1 MKICHT
7 ERSLPKGCLRQKCD
21 NFSESC
27 LGYAR
32 HDIILPFLRWYLNPF
47 PRGACRKTLIA
58 VLVFLFA
65 SSIVSAQEFKKTAT
79 AGFVFLEVPSTSR
92 HAALGESGLALADE
106 NSSAMFN
113 NPAGLGFTQY
123 QSSFSASYAPWLADI
138 KNYSSGFAVKTDAG
152 VFGVGLV
159 LFDYGSMPRTLVAQD
174 KQVFDVAGTFDAK
187 SLAVGATYSKMLTD
201 QFSFGATLK
210 YVNERI
216 DVYSASNVVLDAGV
230 LYYTGLGSLRLAAA
244 MQNFGANAKF
254 INDEFKMP
262 AVFKLGLAGEVIGDA
277 VSEHRLTLMVEAR
290 HPNDSNEKLNAG
302 AEYSWNNS
310 IAVRG
315 GYKFFYDEE
324 SYSIG
329 LGIDP
334 QLPMPVMIDI
344 AYADYG
350 RFNNIL
356 RMTVHIGM
364 K

>member
-1 MKICHT
+1 MNMV
-7 ERSLPKGCLRQKCD
+7 LR
-21 NFSESC
+21 
-27 LGYAR
+27 
-32 HDIILPFLRWYLNPF
+32 RWVRIPLMT
-47 PRGACRKTLIA
+47 ATL
-58 VLVFLFA
+58 FF
-65 SSIVSAQEFKKTAT
+65 IVSGTVLGQEFKKTAT

-92 HAALGESGLALADE
+92 HVALGESGLALSDE
-106 NSSAMFN
+106 NTSAMFN
-113 NPAGLGFTQY
+113 NPAGLGFTKY
-123 QSSFSASYAPWLADI
+123 QHAFSASYAPWIADI
-138 KNYSSGFAVKTDAG
+138 KNYASGYAVMTDAG
-152 VFGVGLV
+152 VFGVSLV
-159 LFDYGSMPRTLVAQD
+159 LFDYGTMPRTLVAQD
-174 KQVFDVAGTFDAK
+174 KQVFETAGTFDAQ
-187 SLAVGATYSKMLTD
+187 SVAVGATYSKMLTD

-216 DVYSASNVVLDAGV
+216 DIYSASNVVLDAGV
-230 LYYTGLGSLRLAAA
+230 LYYTGLGSLRMAAA

-334 QLPMPVMIDI
+334 QLPMPVLIDI

-350 RFNNIL
+350 RFDNIL
-356 RMTVHIGM
+356 RMTVQIGM